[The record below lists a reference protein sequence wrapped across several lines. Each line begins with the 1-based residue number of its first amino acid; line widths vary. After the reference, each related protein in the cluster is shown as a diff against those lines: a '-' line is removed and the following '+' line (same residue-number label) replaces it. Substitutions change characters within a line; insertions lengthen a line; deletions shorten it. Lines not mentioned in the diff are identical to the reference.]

1 MKKLFTA
8 DDFMVAFISALG
20 YGFGETIA
28 RLSGWPD
35 IMCVA
40 ACIVLGTALREIV
53 SKIAFSETV
62 QKKTINRVLTFM
74 AIFLI
79 FIAAHY
85 IAVVW
90 MGVSML
96 DYLLEDV
103 VYTVVLP
110 VISFFV
116 HLFIRGYEVRK
127 IRKLYGDG
135 SEGYVFEVAK
145 EKIDEINQQNQ
156 PILGEYNKKYA
167 VKTRTGIYVG
177 EKCKK
182 VINYLG
188 IPYAKPPV
196 GELRWK
202 APEPLPSSEA
212 VFEAKNFGASAIQV
226 EHKGSILK
234 HHRQSEDCL
243 TLNIVVNG
251 EKTGKLKPVLIVF
264 HHGDFTYGGSADPL
278 IDGGEFV
285 SKNPDIVLVSINYM
299 YISDNVKTAS
309 FTLRSL
315 QKP

>member
-1 MKKLFTA
+1 M
-8 DDFMVAFISALG
+8 
-20 YGFGETIA
+20 
-28 RLSGWPD
+28 
-35 IMCVA
+35 
-40 ACIVLGTALREIV
+40 
-53 SKIAFSETV
+53 
-62 QKKTINRVLTFM
+62 
-74 AIFLI
+74 
-79 FIAAHY
+79 
-85 IAVVW
+85 
-90 MGVSML
+90 
-96 DYLLEDV
+96 
-103 VYTVVLP
+103 
-110 VISFFV
+110 
-116 HLFIRGYEVRK
+116 
-127 IRKLYGDG
+127 
-135 SEGYVFEVAK
+135 
-145 EKIDEINQQNQ
+145 
-156 PILGEYNKKYA
+156 
-167 VKTRTGIYVG
+167 
-177 EKCKK
+177 
-182 VINYLG
+182 G

>member
-1 MKKLFTA
+1 MKKLFTF
-8 DDFMVAFISALG
+8 DDFMVAFISALC

-110 VISFFV
+110 CYQ
-116 HLFIRGYEVRK
+116 LFCAFIHSR
-127 IRKLYGDG
+127 I
-135 SEGYVFEVAK
+135 
-145 EKIDEINQQNQ
+145 
-156 PILGEYNKKYA
+156 
-167 VKTRTGIYVG
+167 
-177 EKCKK
+177 
-182 VINYLG
+182 
-188 IPYAKPPV
+188 
-196 GELRWK
+196 
-202 APEPLPSSEA
+202 
-212 VFEAKNFGASAIQV
+212 
-226 EHKGSILK
+226 
-234 HHRQSEDCL
+234 
-243 TLNIVVNG
+243 
-251 EKTGKLKPVLIVF
+251 
-264 HHGDFTYGGSADPL
+264 
-278 IDGGEFV
+278 
-285 SKNPDIVLVSINYM
+285 
-299 YISDNVKTAS
+299 
-309 FTLRSL
+309 
-315 QKP
+315 